1 MLVIVAGDVV
11 WVTPSYLIVIVEEA
25 AKPVPVTVT
34 VVPTLPVVGLVV
46 MAEIMLKVAV
56 PVCDEPSVAVTVWAP
71 FVEVPG
77 TVKVAVNEPRLLLV
91 TVVGVVGCVAPSYL
105 MMIVEE
111 AAKPAPDTVTVV
123 PPIPF
128 EGFSVIAGFTVYVA
142 RAECCS
148 ASVPVNV

>member
-1 MLVIVAGDVV
+1 MIVVGVVV
-11 WVTPSYLIVIVEEA
+11 WVTPSYLIVIVEEE
-25 AKPVPVTVT
+25 AKPVPVIVT

-71 FVEVPG
+71 FAEVPG
-77 TVKVAVNEPRLLLV
+77 TVNVAVNEPRLLLV

-111 AAKPAPDTVTVV
+111 AAKPVPDTVTVV

-128 EGFSVIAGFTVYVA
+128 EGLSEIAGFTV
-142 RAECCS
+142 
-148 ASVPVNV
+148 

>member
-1 MLVIVAGDVV
+1 LLVIVAGDVV

-25 AKPVPVTVT
+25 AKPVPVIVT

-56 PVCDEPSVAVTVWAP
+56 PVCDDASVAVTVWAP

-105 MMIVEE
+105 ILIVEE
-111 AAKPAPDTVTVV
+111 EAKPVPDTVTLV

-128 EGFSVIAGFTVYVA
+128 AGLREIAGVTVKVTCP
-142 RAECCS
+142 E
-148 ASVPVNV
+148 

>member
-91 TVVGVVGCVAPSYL
+91 TVVGVVGCVAPSNL

-111 AAKPAPDTVTVV
+111 AAKPAK
-123 PPIPF
+123 
-128 EGFSVIAGFTVYVA
+128 GSV
-142 RAECCS
+142 
-148 ASVPVNV
+148 